1 MEKVTFYVATH
12 CGSMVMEFA
21 HVTGYPNVN
30 VLVAGSNPV
39 GVNVHPTFYFMVP
52 LFYIKS
58 FENFILCKIH
68 VPGEK
73 HNTCKHRR

>member
-1 MEKVTFYVATH
+1 
-12 CGSMVMEFA
+12 MVMECA
-21 HVTGYPNVN
+21 HVTGYANVN

-58 FENFILCKIH
+58 LETYFCYAKSTYKVKNIILVNI
-68 VPGEK
+68 VVSQGW
-73 HNTCKHRR
+73 